1 MKYQIIS
8 TAFVLFSLVN
18 HALASDQGPV
28 MIYAGTPVYLNLNQT
43 ISSAEVEVGHIVEF
57 LVESHVTV
65 NGQVVISAGSIAEG
79 RITKVVK
86 TCGRNCHVRCAQI
99 TIEAE
104 TVQAI
109 DGQRIYL
116 RSIPLTVKGNCYGN
130 DPAVAKLGTTISA
143 RILNNIKINL

>member
-8 TAFVLFSLVN
+8 TAFVLISFLN
-18 HALASDQGPV
+18 HTMASDQGPII
-28 MIYAGTPVYLNLNQT
+28 IYAGTPVYLNLNQT

-57 LVESHVTV
+57 LVQSHVTI

-86 TCGRNCHVRCAQI
+86 TCGKNCHIRCAQI

-104 TVQAI
+104 TVQAV

-116 RSIPLTVKGNCYGN
+116 RSSPLTVKGKCYGD
-130 DPAVAKLGTTISA
+130 DPAVAKLGTTLSA